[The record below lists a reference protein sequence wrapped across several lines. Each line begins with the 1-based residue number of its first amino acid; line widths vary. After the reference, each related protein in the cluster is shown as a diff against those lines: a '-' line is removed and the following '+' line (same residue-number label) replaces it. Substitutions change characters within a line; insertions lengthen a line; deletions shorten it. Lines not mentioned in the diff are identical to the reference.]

1 MKESDA
7 AQWKKHPAVVGDTL
21 LELFKQGKPQNIN
34 IYSSRCIWVRMFDI
48 EDYSD
53 VDPLPLTQDVTN
65 EEELCR
71 IMYSD
76 EYKQVMSL
84 MRRMIAKDELSV
96 RALRLNSKAI
106 ELSPAFYTAW
116 NYRFRIIEH
125 LLKEENLLQESHDA
139 SYLLNKEL
147 DWLDEFTLNNPKN
160 YQIWSY
166 RQAVLT
172 QLHPHA
178 TFSREHPIMDLMLD
192 DDSKNYHVWS
202 YRNWCC
208 SHFKTYGEEMGFTE
222 RFIKRDVYNNSA
234 WSYRFS
240 MLKHC
245 DVDLNTELQFVME
258 KIEYVPQNISTWN
271 YLGGLLEMMG
281 TPDDLVNKLL
291 EFSKKYMDESAF
303 AYEFYARMSK
313 LSGNCKPWDLSLIYS
328 RLSDVDP
335 IRNNWWCRKALQAKQ
350 DQ

>member
-1 MKESDA
+1 
-7 AQWKKHPAVVGDTL
+7 
-21 LELFKQGKPQNIN
+21 
-34 IYSSRCIWVRMFDI
+34 MFDI
-48 EDYSD
+48 SDYSD
-53 VDPLPLTQDVTN
+53 VEPLPLTR
-65 EEELCR
+65 EEDKDYELCR
-71 IMYSD
+71 IMYDD
-76 EYKQVMSL
+76 EYEQVMSL
-84 MRRMIAKDELSV
+84 MRSMIARDELSV
-96 RALRLNSKAI
+96 RALRLNSRAI

-125 LLKEENLLQESHDA
+125 LLKEENLLQEGHDA

-178 TFSREHPIMDLMLD
+178 TFAREHPIIDLMLD
-192 DDSKNYHVWS
+192 DDTKNYHVWS

-208 SHFKTYGEEMGFTE
+208 SHFKTYGEEMDFTG

-245 DVDLNTELQFVME
+245 DVDLNKELDYVLG
-258 KIEYVPQNISTWN
+258 KIEYVPQNISVWN
-271 YLGGLLEMMG
+271 YLKGLVQLLG
-281 TPDDLVNKLL
+281 TSDLLVKQLL
-291 EFSKKYMDESAF
+291 EFSKQYSEDCSF
-303 AYEFYARMSK
+303 AYDFYTSMTQLSDNSTSQDLSQMFCK
-313 LSGNCKPWDLSLIYS
+313 LSEM
-328 RLSDVDP
+328 DP
-335 IRNNWWCRKALQAKQ
+335 IRRPWYNHQALLAKQ
-350 DQ
+350 NE

>member
-1 MKESDA
+1 
-7 AQWKKHPAVVGDTL
+7 
-21 LELFKQGKPQNIN
+21 
-34 IYSSRCIWVRMFDI
+34 MFDI
-48 EDYSD
+48 EDYKD
-53 VDPLPLTQDVTN
+53 VEPLPLTQDVTN

-71 IMYSD
+71 IMYCD
-76 EYKQVMSL
+76 EYKQVMAL
-84 MRRMIAKDELSV
+84 MRRMISKDELSV
-96 RALRLNSKAI
+96 RALRLNSRAI

-125 LLKEENLLQESHDA
+125 LLKEETQLQGEGHDA
-139 SYLLNKEL
+139 SYMLNKEL

-166 RQAVLT
+166 RQALLT
-172 QLHPHA
+172 QLYPHA

-202 YRNWCC
+202 YRKWCC
-208 SHFKTYGEEMGFTE
+208 AHFKTYGQEMAFTE

-240 MLKHC
+240 MLKHS
-245 DVDLNTELQFVME
+245 DVDLDQELQFVLD

-271 YLGGLLEMMG
+271 YLGGLLQMMG
-281 TPDDLVNKLL
+281 TSDKLVEQLL
-291 EFSKKYMDESAF
+291 QFSKKYIDESAF

-313 LSGNCKPWDLSLIYS
+313 LSGTANGKDVAQMYS
-328 RLSDVDP
+328 HIADIDP
-335 IRNNWWCRKALQAKQ
+335 IRDQWWNRKSLQA
-350 DQ
+350 DQGK